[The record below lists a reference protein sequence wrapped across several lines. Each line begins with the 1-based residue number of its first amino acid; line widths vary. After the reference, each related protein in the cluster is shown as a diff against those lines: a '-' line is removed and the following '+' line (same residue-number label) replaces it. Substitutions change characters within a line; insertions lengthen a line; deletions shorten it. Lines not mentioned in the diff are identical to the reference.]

1 MTSES
6 TEPAEAALAAGE
18 PQVLDAE
25 RYNAFV
31 EAASL
36 TAVDVVAV
44 SGERGAAGEAPLV
57 RFDLSAGYQV
67 EGRTIHYRFD
77 GVARLSDSDDVD
89 YVEVKAS
96 VIVTV
101 TVRVDPDPACL
112 EMFGAMTTAMTA
124 HPYLREALA
133 STALRLGF
141 PGILMPILGA
151 TRRGCPG
158 REVERARGDV
168 PTG

>member
-1 MTSES
+1 MTSEPAEPPGS
-6 TEPAEAALAAGE
+6 TEQPR
-18 PQVLDAE
+18 VLDAE
-25 RYNAFV
+25 RFNAFV
-31 EAASL
+31 EAATL

-44 SGERGAAGEAPLV
+44 SGERRAAGEAPLA
-57 RFDLSAGYQV
+57 RFDLSAGYQL

-89 YVEVKAS
+89 YGEVGAS

-101 TVRVDPDPACL
+101 TVTVDPDPACV

-141 PGILMPILGA
+141 PGVLLPFLVRPGEGA
-151 TRRGCPG
+151 EA
-158 REVERARGDV
+158 EVDTASG
-168 PTG
+168 PQSTGA